1 MDLLAEREGYQHRIK
16 SLEAQVL
23 NLEQMIE
30 DVDKEQTKEH
40 SPPPPTAVCSYFGGP
55 SPTTPAANFNASNN
69 SSNTQQEPQ
78 QIMSYFTQTDEVLFN
93 ILIIHN

>member
-1 MDLLAEREGYQHRIK
+1 MMDLLAEREGYQHRIK

-30 DVDKEQTKEH
+30 DVDKEQTKAH
-40 SPPPPTAVCSYFGGP
+40 SPPPPTPACSYFGGP
-55 SPTTPAANFNASNN
+55 STTTPAANFNASNN

-78 QIMSYFTQTDEVLFN
+78 QIMSYFTQPDEVIFN
-93 ILIIHN
+93 IQWR